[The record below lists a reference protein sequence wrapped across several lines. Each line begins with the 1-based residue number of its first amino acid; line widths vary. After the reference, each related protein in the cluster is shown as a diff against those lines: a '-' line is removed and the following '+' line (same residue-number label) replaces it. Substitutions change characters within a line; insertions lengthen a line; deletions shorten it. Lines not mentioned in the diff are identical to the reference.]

1 MALQGNLQD
10 MSVADLIQHNCQE
23 GRTARIDLRLGTDG
37 PTAVLYLDQGQIV
50 HAESQGESGEEIVYR
65 VLAWG
70 DGTFAV
76 EPGQTSLA
84 RTIQRSYAG
93 LLLEGI
99 RRIDEAAAEVGAP
112 QATESL
118 PVGDTGRGL
127 TKEEGKMSER
137 LQGLRAIEGVT
148 GVVIAA
154 RDGVVLEHTLEGD
167 PDKEGA
173 VAVFVGYAAAQV
185 GQSLALGNFEWGTV
199 AIGKETM
206 LVIERPD
213 FYVGLLLEDRASPAL
228 VASKL
233 EGLLRT

>member
-1 MALQGNLQD
+1 MALQGSLQD

-23 GRTARIDLRLGTDG
+23 GRTARIDLRLGADG

-50 HAESQGESGEEIVYR
+50 HAESQGESGEEVVYQ

-70 DGTFAV
+70 DGAFAV
-76 EPGQTSLA
+76 EPGQTSAA

-99 RRIDEAAAEVGAP
+99 RRIDEAAAEAEKP
-112 QATESL
+112 QA
-118 PVGDTGRGL
+118 VGSPPAGDAGRGAK
-127 TKEEGKMSER
+127 KEEGKMSER
-137 LQGLRAIEGVT
+137 LESLRAIEGVS

-154 RDGVVLEHTLEGD
+154 RDGVVLEHALDGD

-185 GQSLALGNFEWGTV
+185 GESLALGDFEWGTV

-213 FYVGLLLEDRASPAL
+213 FYVGLLLEEKASPAL

-233 EGLLRT
+233 QGLLRT

>member
-1 MALQGNLQD
+1 MALQGSLQD

-23 GRTARIDLRLGTDG
+23 GRTARIDLRRGGDG
-37 PTAVLYLDQGQIV
+37 QTAVLYLEQGQIV

-65 VLAWG
+65 VLAWTEG
-70 DGTFAV
+70 AFSV
-76 EPGQTSLA
+76 EPGQPA
-84 RTIQRSYAG
+84 PAHTIQRSYAG
-93 LLLEGI
+93 LLLEGM
-99 RRIDEAAAEVGAP
+99 RRIDEGTAEGDASQAAGSSAGGKA
-112 QATESL
+112 
-118 PVGDTGRGL
+118 GRSSA
-127 TKEEGKMSER
+127 KEEGSMSER
-137 LQGLRAIEGVT
+137 LQGLRSIEGVT

-154 RDGVVLEHTLEGD
+154 RDGVVLEHALEGD

-206 LVIERPD
+206 LVVEQPD
-213 FYVGLLLEDRASPAL
+213 FYVGLLLAEKASPAL

-233 EGLLRT
+233 AGVL

>member
-1 MALQGNLQD
+1 MALQGSLQD

-23 GRTARIDLRLGTDG
+23 GRTARIDLRLGADG
-37 PTAVLYLDQGQIV
+37 PTAALYLDQGQIV
-50 HAESQGESGEEIVYR
+50 HAESQGESGEEVVYQ
-65 VLAWG
+65 VLSWG
-70 DGTFAV
+70 DGTFSV
-76 EPGQTSLA
+76 EPGQTSTA

-99 RRIDEAAAEVGAP
+99 RRIDEAAVEAEEP
-112 QATESL
+112 QAAAS
-118 PVGDTGRGL
+118 PPAGDAGRGSE
-127 TKEEGKMSER
+127 KEEGKMSER
-137 LQGLRAIEGVT
+137 LQSLRAIEGVT

-154 RDGVVLEHTLEGD
+154 RDGVVLEHALDGN

-185 GQSLALGNFEWGTV
+185 GESLALGNFEWGTV

-206 LVIERPD
+206 LVVERPD
-213 FYVGLLLEDRASPAL
+213 FYVGLLLEEKASPAL

>member
-1 MALQGNLQD
+1 MALQGSLQD

-23 GRTARIDLRLGTDG
+23 GRTVRIDLRLGADG
-37 PTAVLYLDQGQIV
+37 PAAVLFLDQGQIV
-50 HAESQGESGEEIVYR
+50 HAESQGESGEEVVYK

-70 DGTFAV
+70 DGSFSV
-76 EPGQTSLA
+76 EPGQTTPE
-84 RTIQRSYAG
+84 RTVQRSYAG

-99 RRIDEAAAEVGAP
+99 RRIDEAAAEAEEP
-112 QATESL
+112 QAAES
-118 PVGDTGRGL
+118 PPAGDAGQGSE
-127 TKEEGKMSER
+127 KEEGKMSER
-137 LQGLRAIEGVT
+137 LQSLRAIEGVT

-154 RDGVVLEHTLEGD
+154 RDGVVLEHTLDGD

-185 GQSLALGNFEWGTV
+185 GESLALGNFEWGTV

-213 FYVGLLLEDRASPAL
+213 FYVGLLLGEKASPAL

>member
-1 MALQGNLQD
+1 MALQGSLQD

-23 GRTARIDLRLGTDG
+23 GRTARIDLRRNGDG
-37 PTAVLYLDQGQIV
+37 RTAVLYLDQGQIV
-50 HAESQGESGEEIVYR
+50 HAESQGESGEEIVYQ

-70 DGTFAV
+70 DGSFSV
-76 EPGQTSLA
+76 EPGQPPPA
-84 RTIQRSYAG
+84 HTIQRSYAG
-93 LLLEGI
+93 LLLEGM
-99 RRIDEAAAEVGAP
+99 RRIDEGTAEVDAP
-112 QATESL
+112 QAAGSSA
-118 PVGDTGRGL
+118 GGKAGRSSA
-127 TKEEGKMSER
+127 KEEGSMSER

-154 RDGVVLEHTLEGD
+154 RDGVVLEHALEGD

-206 LVIERPD
+206 LVVEQPD
-213 FYVGLLLEDRASPAL
+213 FYVGLLLEEKASPAL

-233 EGLLRT
+233 AGVL

>member
-1 MALQGNLQD
+1 MALQGSLQD

-23 GRTARIDLRLGTDG
+23 GRTARIDLRRGGDG
-37 PTAVLYLDQGQIV
+37 RTAVLYLEQGQIV
-50 HAESQGESGEEIVYR
+50 HAESQGESGEEIVYQ

-70 DGTFAV
+70 DGSFSV
-76 EPGQTSLA
+76 EPGQPPPTH
-84 RTIQRSYAG
+84 TIQRSYAG
-93 LLLEGI
+93 LLLEGM
-99 RRIDEAAAEVGAP
+99 RRIDEGTAEVDTP
-112 QATESL
+112 QVAGSSAGGKAERSSA
-118 PVGDTGRGL
+118 
-127 TKEEGKMSER
+127 KEEGSMSER
-137 LQGLRAIEGVT
+137 LQGLKSIEGVT

-154 RDGVVLEHTLEGD
+154 RDGVVLEHSLEGD

-206 LVIERPD
+206 LVVEQPD
-213 FYVGLLLEDRASPAL
+213 FYVGLLLEEKASPAL

-233 EGLLRT
+233 AGVL